1 MTSLENKAIV
11 VTGSA
16 RGIGAAYAQHLAG
29 LGARVIVNDIAQD
42 LVDTQVKHI
51 VDAGG
56 IAAGYVADVSDAEA
70 AEALIAFCVETFGA
84 IDGLVNNAGI
94 MFVGPATDFDA
105 AKTKKLFEVNVLGTI
120 YCGVAAL
127 RRMIEQGSGTIV
139 NVTSGA
145 HMGLPDTAIYGA
157 SKGAIASLTYD
168 WATDVHES
176 GVRVNAVSPMAGT
189 QMAEGVLRQQSV
201 VGDELERKL
210 AAFPKPEA
218 NAPVVSYLLSDLSKH
233 LNGQVVRIDGEELS
247 LVSRPAVQ
255 RPILSNAEW
264 TTERVAEAFDGTLTA
279 RAMPLGLLELDG
291 DYHFAP
297 LGNYRVKAS

>member
-1 MTSLENKAIV
+1 MISLQDKAIV

-16 RGIGAAYAQHLAG
+16 RGIGAAYAQQIAA
-29 LGARVIVNDIAQD
+29 LGARVLVNDVSQE
-42 LVDTQVKHI
+42 LVDLQVQRI
-51 VDAGG
+51 LDAGG
-56 IAAGYVADVSDAEA
+56 VAAGYMADVSNAEA
-70 AEALIAFCVETFGA
+70 ADALIAHCVETFGV

-94 MFVGPATDFDA
+94 MFVGPATDLDA
-105 AKTKKLFEVNVLGTI
+105 ARTKKLFEVNVLGTVF
-120 YCGVAAL
+120 CGVAAL
-127 RRMIEQGSGTIV
+127 RRMLAQGHGVVV

-168 WATDVHES
+168 WATDVQGS

-201 VGDELERKL
+201 AGDDLERRL

-218 NAPVVSYLLSDLSKH
+218 NAPVVSYLLSDRSSH

-247 LVSRPAVQ
+247 VVSRPAVQ
-255 RPILSNAEW
+255 RPVLSNAEW
-264 TTERVAEAFDGTLTA
+264 TVERVADAFDETLSA
-279 RAMPLGLLELDG
+279 RAMPLGLLELAG
-291 DYHFAP
+291 DYRFAP

>member
-1 MTSLENKAIV
+1 MSSLNNKAIV

-16 RGIGAAYAQHLAG
+16 RGIGAAYAQHIAA
-29 LGARVIVNDIAQD
+29 LGARVLVNDVSQE
-42 LVDTQVKHI
+42 LVDVRVQCI
-51 VDAGG
+51 EDAGG
-56 IAAGYVADVSDAEA
+56 IAAGYVADVSDAEQA
-70 AEALIAFCVETFGA
+70 DALIAYCVETFGV

-94 MFVGPATDFDA
+94 MFVGPATDLDA

-127 RRMIEQGSGTIV
+127 RRMLEQRHGVVV

-168 WATDVHES
+168 WATDVRDT

-189 QMAEGVLRQQSV
+189 QMAEGVLKQQAV
-201 VGDELERKL
+201 VGEDLARKL

-218 NAPVVSYLLSDLSKH
+218 NAPVVSYLLSDRSSH
-233 LNGQVVRIDGEELS
+233 LNGQIVRIDGADLS
-247 LVSRPAVQ
+247 IVSRPAVQ
-255 RPILSNAEW
+255 RPVLTRTEW
-264 TTERVAEAFDGTLTA
+264 TDDLVAEAFDETLTA

-291 DYHFAP
+291 DFRFAP